1 MTTPRSLLS
10 LSIALILTACG
21 GDAKPAGDTIN
32 PPAEPT
38 PVVAAGL
45 SGADEYTVC
54 ATCHQPDGKGLP
66 GTFPPLAGSELLTG
80 PAEKPIAI
88 VLHGLN
94 GPVTVAGAEYN
105 GMMMPWGTLSDEQI
119 AAILTYER
127 SSWGNAASAVTAAE
141 VAAVR
146 KATASRTT
154 PWTIKELESATLK

>member
-1 MTTPRSLLS
+1 MTTSQTLLS
-10 LSIALILTACG
+10 LTLLLAACG
-21 GDAKPAGDTIN
+21 GDAKPADDATT
-32 PPAEPT
+32 PPAELP

-45 SGADEYTVC
+45 DGADEYAVC
-54 ATCHQPDGKGLP
+54 ATCHQVDGKGLP

-80 PAEKPIAI
+80 PVEKPIAI
-88 VLHGLN
+88 VLHGLT
-94 GPVTVAGAEYN
+94 GPVPVSGTEYN

-127 SSWGNAASAVTAAE
+127 SSWGNTASAVTPEE

-146 KATASRTT
+146 KATASRST